1 MDTFFGRE
9 RELAL
14 LERQRSGPASAFVP
28 IYGRRRVGKTELIR
42 RFLSGKRAVLYLGKQ
57 APAGLQ
63 RRELLRVAAR
73 AFDEPLLASAGLD
86 TWRDVLATVVERGC
100 RQGKV
105 VLALDEFQ
113 WMAAASP
120 ELPSVLQEL
129 WDLSW
134 RDDGRVMLIL
144 CGSYIGFMEREV
156 LGERSPLFG
165 RRTSQIL
172 LKPFDFREAR
182 AFHPRCSLADAVRTW
197 SVCGGIPAYLRTFD
211 DELSVPQN
219 LRAVL
224 LDEGGALRREPEFL
238 LREGLR
244 DVSNYH
250 AVLMGLAEGKTR
262 ATDLARATGLG
273 RSLSYHLDQLVALGY
288 VRRRYPTTG
297 RPPAARHVRFV
308 LADPL
313 LAFWFRFVFP
323 NESLLASLGPTAVFD
338 TVVQPALPAWYGG
351 RFEQLCR
358 DALPALYAAEGV
370 TSPFEVGE
378 YWDKHVQIDVVG
390 VRRDGRVDLGEC
402 RWGAIPSW
410 PGLLAEL
417 QRRRSRFPNPEG
429 SSITLRAFARRAPE
443 APPPG
448 FRVHDLAS
456 LYGERSG
463 SGEQP
468 PPVG

>member
-14 LERQRSGPASAFVP
+14 LERQCSSATGAFVP

-42 RFLSGKRAVLYLGKQ
+42 RFVSGRRALLYIGKQ
-57 APAGLQ
+57 APADLQ

-73 AFDEPLLASAGLD
+73 AFDEPLLVSAGLD
-86 TWRDVLATVVERGC
+86 TWRDVLVAVVERGL
-100 RQGKV
+100 RHGKV

-113 WMAAASP
+113 WMAGASP

-165 RRTSQIL
+165 RRTAQIL
-172 LKPFDFREAR
+172 LRPFGFRDAR
-182 AFHPRCSLADAVRTW
+182 AFHPRYSLADAVRTW
-197 SVCGGIPAYLRTFD
+197 SVCGGIPAYLKTFD
-211 DELSVPQN
+211 GDLSVPQN
-219 LRAVL
+219 IRAAV

-238 LREGLR
+238 LREELR

-250 AVLMGLAEGKTR
+250 AVLVGLAEGKTR
-262 ATDLARATGLG
+262 APDLARATGLG
-273 RSLSYHLDQLVALGY
+273 RSLPYHLDQLVALGY

-297 RPPAARHVRFV
+297 RRPAARHVRFV

-323 NESLLASLGPTAVFD
+323 NESLLANLGARAVFD
-338 TVVQPALPAWYGG
+338 TVLQPALPAWYGG

-358 DALPALYAAEGV
+358 EALPLLYAAEEV
-370 TSPFEVGE
+370 TSPFEIGE

-390 VRRDGRVDLGEC
+390 VRRDDRIDLGEC
-402 RWGAIPSW
+402 RWGPIPSW
-410 PGLLAEL
+410 PGLVAEL
-417 QRRRSRFPNPEG
+417 QRRRSRFPNPDG
-429 SSITLRAFARRAPE
+429 STTTLRAFVWQAPARTPPE
-443 APPPG
+443 L
-448 FRVHDLAS
+448 RVHDLAD
-456 LYGERSG
+456 LYDA
-463 SGEQP
+463 
-468 PPVG
+468 